1 MKLFIASV
9 VLLVSG
15 SVFAGDMCN
24 VNVQG
29 GLRITSEALE
39 FSKDDAEQYKILGE
53 QTLVVKGKEIK
64 LNRDQQLLVTEYA
77 SSVRAI
83 VPEVRQLTLDGID
96 LGAEAMKLVFDE
108 FLGPNNSAAKDV
120 HRAFSLLR
128 TDVEKNFS
136 SENPIYFNQKG
147 GIADNFL
154 GNEFESRVNAIM
166 ENSGKEVAWSVMK
179 AFAVSFFS
187 PGSTSANMEAR
198 MNKFGEKME
207 AEMTQRS
214 KKLEARGDLVCGSV
228 MALDRK
234 EDAMRQAIPSIA
246 EFNFLLLKKNQSAS
260 K

>member
-108 FLGPNNSAAKDV
+108 FLG
-120 HRAFSLLR
+120 
-128 TDVEKNFS
+128 
-136 SENPIYFNQKG
+136 
-147 GIADNFL
+147 
-154 GNEFESRVNAIM
+154 
-166 ENSGKEVAWSVMK
+166 
-179 AFAVSFFS
+179 
-187 PGSTSANMEAR
+187 
-198 MNKFGEKME
+198 
-207 AEMTQRS
+207 
-214 KKLEARGDLVCGSV
+214 
-228 MALDRK
+228 
-234 EDAMRQAIPSIA
+234 
-246 EFNFLLLKKNQSAS
+246 
-260 K
+260 